1 MREYQ
6 DALRGTPGKTTMAE
20 YAIDTRDSQP
30 VRLHPYRVPHAY
42 RGEVERQVHEML
54 EEGVIEPSA
63 SDWAAR
69 IVLVRKTD
77 GTLRLCVGYR
87 KLNSQSKVDPYPM
100 PRVDELIDRLGCAK
114 FLTALDLARGYWQVP
129 MVPGSRENTA
139 FVTEQG
145 LF

>member
-1 MREYQ
+1 MQ
-6 DALRGTPGKTTMAE
+6 
-20 YAIDTRDSQP
+20 
-30 VRLHPYRVPHAY
+30 
-42 RGEVERQVHEML
+42 
-54 EEGVIEPSA
+54 EGVIEPSA

-69 IVLVRKTD
+69 IVLVRKKD
-77 GTLRLCVGYR
+77 DTLRFCVDYR

-114 FLTALDLARGYWQVP
+114 FLTTLDLARGYWQAP
-129 MVPGSRENTA
+129 MVLGSRKNTD